1 MYILRIFVLYY
12 YIYITIYIIL
22 IIRGFLGKWSE
33 CLIANLRVSGS
44 NLDLDRTF
52 LDFLYGNSKISSRN
66 LLLDSLNL
74 MIYSYKV
81 FNYKLEKILN
91 DLNFRNTILKLKI
104 IKK

>member
-1 MYILRIFVLYY
+1 MILKNFIMIFQNIINKYDKMYILRIFVLYY

-52 LDFLYGNSKISSRN
+52 LDFLYGNSKIS
-66 LLLDSLNL
+66 
-74 MIYSYKV
+74 
-81 FNYKLEKILN
+81 
-91 DLNFRNTILKLKI
+91 
-104 IKK
+104 